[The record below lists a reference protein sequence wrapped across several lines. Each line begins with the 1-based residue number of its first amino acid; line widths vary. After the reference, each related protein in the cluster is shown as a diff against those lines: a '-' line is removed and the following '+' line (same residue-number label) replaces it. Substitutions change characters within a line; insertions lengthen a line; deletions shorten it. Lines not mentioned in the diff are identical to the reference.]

1 MICFDKTG
9 TLTKNMME
17 VSNFYSENFLCET
30 HLPAAEVTS
39 SPLQATALIPPS
51 TVPVA
56 APIHS
61 SLRAAKP
68 ALSLQTRDKL
78 KDAIFSSNSATVEV
92 IGGSDK

>member
-9 TLTKNMME
+9 TLTKNMLE

-30 HLPAAEVTS
+30 PLPSAEVIP
-39 SPLQATALIPPS
+39 SPLPVTALIPPS
-51 TVPVA
+51 TVSVA
-56 APIHS
+56 APIPPS
-61 SLRAAKP
+61 PRAAKP

-78 KDAIFSSNSATVEV
+78 KDAIFSTNSATVEV

>member
-30 HLPAAEVTS
+30 HLPVANVT
-39 SPLQATALIPPS
+39 PLPATALIPPS

-56 APIHS
+56 APIPPS
-61 SLRAAKP
+61 PRAAKP

-78 KDAIFSSNSATVEV
+78 KDAIFSTNSATVEV

>member
-30 HLPAAEVTS
+30 HLPAEVTP
-39 SPLQATALIPPS
+39 SPLPATAFIPPS
-51 TVPVA
+51 TIPIA
-56 APIHS
+56 APIPPS
-61 SLRAAKP
+61 PRAAKP

-78 KDAIFSSNSATVEV
+78 KDAIFSTNSVTVEV
-92 IGGSDK
+92 IGESDK